1 MRRAAPAFFP
11 PELFLLFLLL
21 LASALP
27 AAAQSNYICFGD
39 SITFGFGDDQTRPT
53 AERGYP
59 GRLDNVLAA
68 RGFTAT
74 VVNEG
79 LNSEATPEAVTRI
92 EEVIARATA
101 GSTLLLMEG
110 TNDISV
116 RTSIETIVFNLDAI
130 ADKAET
136 AGLRVVHGTVVPR
149 LSSANTDG
157 NNRTAEQ
164 MSALLRESAR
174 TANRTLADPFEV
186 FFHQTQ
192 NFPSLFVGGTD
203 RLHPNAAGYDKLT
216 EVWADQITSTDKVP
230 PTVGLVSPAN
240 GSENTPADTTIRVS
254 IHDFGRGIDVA
265 NARLTIN
272 GTDVPATVTGTA
284 QRVQFDYRPT
294 DPLRGVVSVG
304 FRAQDT
310 ATPAN
315 TVTRTVSDFIIAGTT
330 FLAGDID
337 RDGRVDGTDL
347 VTFALVFGARRGEAR
362 YRAFADFDGSGAVD
376 GLDLARLAAN
386 FGLRSF

>member
-1 MRRAAPAFFP
+1 M
-11 PELFLLFLLL
+11 
-21 LASALP
+21 
-27 AAAQSNYICFGD
+27 
-39 SITFGFGDDQTRPT
+39 TFT
-53 AERGYP
+53 
-59 GRLDNVLAA
+59 
-68 RGFTAT
+68 
-74 VVNEG
+74 
-79 LNSEATPEAVTRI
+79 
-92 EEVIARATA
+92 
-101 GSTLLLMEG
+101 
-110 TNDISV
+110 
-116 RTSIETIVFNLDAI
+116 I

-136 AGLRVVHGTVVPR
+136 AGLRVVFGTVVPR

-157 NNRTAEQ
+157 NNRTAAQ

-203 RLHPNAAGYDKLT
+203 RLHPNAAGYDKLA
-216 EVWADQITSTDKVP
+216 EVWADHLTSTDKVP
-230 PTVGLVSPAN
+230 PTVGEISPAQ
-240 GSENTPADTTIRVS
+240 GSEHVPADTAIRVS

-265 NARLTIN
+265 NARLTVN
-272 GTDVPATVTGTA
+272 GADVPATVTGTA
-284 QRVQFDYRPT
+284 QRVQFDYRPA

-337 RDGRVDGTDL
+337 RDGRVDGADL
-347 VTFALVFGARRGEAR
+347 VAFAFVFGTRRGEGR
-362 YRAFADFDGSGAVD
+362 YRAVADFDGSGAVD